1 MHFISLIDTFDTV
14 YMRELPAGLYG
25 NSLID
30 LIEVQYSI
38 MIEEALDRAQILCF
52 VTYKS

>member
-25 NSLID
+25 NLLID
-30 LIEVQYSI
+30 V
-38 MIEEALDRAQILCF
+38 IEEAFDRAQILCF